1 MIKWLILA
9 SVVFFNSVALAS
21 APTTTADY
29 KELFKD
35 AFPVLDDTVS
45 RMDKHDSLP
54 DSAFF
59 SEDKEDND
67 QDINDLVDE
76 ALKMFHLSNLNVYRY
91 EVHELEAGIADEQA
105 NINEYRRQKIT
116 APKESMLGMDNIP
129 LIRTTVTGYERKIVD
144 AEEKIVLFRQRII
157 EVKQRFAKALA
168 EIGINVTDD
177 QLEIWFGSISGD
189 DLINMRVV
197 YDNIKAMAI
206 ELQGLTQKSGEDL
219 VAAKRY
225 YGMFVVLYKVVV
237 HMQETFIK
245 KVEGDYIPHM
255 EKYQAEA
262 LHNIK
267 QANRGIEQKLGD
279 RGILENNI
287 KTNKLTQ
294 KAARLYIKI
303 LKSQANKVHVA
314 RKKAHGELFVATN
327 TYKTVSLS
335 HSVVS
340 MIKVGLKQ
348 FDALLNMQAPDMVKF
363 ENKALKEE
371 FMKLT
376 ERYKSGSP

>member
-9 SVVFFNSVALAS
+9 SVVFFNPVTLAS
-21 APTTTADY
+21 TADY
-29 KELFKD
+29 KDLFKD

-45 RMDKHDSLP
+45 LMDKHDSLP

-76 ALKMFHLSNLNVYRY
+76 ALKMFHLSNLNVYRD
-91 EVHELEAGIADEQA
+91 EVHDLEAQIADEKA
-105 NINEYRRQKIT
+105 NINEYRRKQIP
-116 APKESMLGMDNIP
+116 APEESMLGMDNIP
-129 LIRTTVTGYERKIVD
+129 LIRTTVTGYKRKIVD
-144 AEEKIVLFRQRII
+144 AQAKIEQYRQRIT
-157 EVKQRFAKALA
+157 EVKQRFAKALE
-168 EIGINVTDD
+168 EIGIKVTDD

-197 YDNIKAMAI
+197 YDNIKAMAV

-237 HMQETFIK
+237 HMQATFIK

-267 QANRGIEQKLGD
+267 QANRGIELKLGD
-279 RGILENNI
+279 RGILESNI

-303 LKSQANKVHVA
+303 LKSQADKVHVA
-314 RKKAHGELFVATN
+314 RKKAKGELFVATN

-348 FDALLNMQAPDMVKF
+348 FDALVNMQAPDMVKF